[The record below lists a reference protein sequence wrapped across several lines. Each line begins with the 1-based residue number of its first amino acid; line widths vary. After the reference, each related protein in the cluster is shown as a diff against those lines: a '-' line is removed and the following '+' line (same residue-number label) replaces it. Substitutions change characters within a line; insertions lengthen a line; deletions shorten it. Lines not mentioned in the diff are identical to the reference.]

1 MSSTQLGVAVAA
13 ATIGTQQHLLA
24 AGEASALMFGSLLTI
39 AATSIAGVMAA
50 RHQAGAPA
58 GDSQA
63 TDDSAAHGAQS
74 PSG

>member
-1 MSSTQLGVAVAA
+1 VMSSTQLGVAVAA

-24 AGEASALMFGSLLTI
+24 PGEASALMFGSLLTI

-50 RHQAGAPA
+50 RQSGTDTPH
-58 GDSQA
+58 A
-63 TDDSAAHGAQS
+63 TDESPSRGAQS